1 MNPLAWLAT
10 SARQSAAL
18 ADTAH
23 RPWPLPARRW
33 LMAQTLKDALFAHWP
48 VDEEEVRPL
57 VPDALELQ
65 TFAGSAWLGIAAFRV
80 TALRLRGTLPVP
92 RLSSFLQLNVR
103 TYVTAGGKPGIWFF
117 SLDTESLFAV
127 QAARRAYGLPFHQA
141 RMSASSHDDWIEY
154 ESTRVEPLDR
164 PFVFSGRC
172 RPHGVDCA
180 VGPGSLEEFL
190 TERYCLYAS
199 DRRGAV
205 RRAEI
210 HRGPWRLQ
218 KTDVEI
224 ELNTMTPPGVR
235 LPDEAPL
242 AHFAAEQD
250 VVIWPLER
258 VAGA

>member
-1 MNPLAWLAT
+1 VDPLAWLST

-33 LMAQTLKDALFAHWP
+33 LIAQTLESALFAHWP
-48 VDEEEVRPL
+48 VGVGEVRPL
-57 VPDALELQ
+57 VPDAVEVQ

-117 SLDTESLFAV
+117 SLDAESPFAV
-127 QAARRAYGLPFHQA
+127 QAARRAFGLPFHHA

-154 ESTRVEPLDR
+154 ESTRVGVSDR

-172 RPHGVDCA
+172 RPRSADFA
-180 VGPGSLEEFL
+180 VGSGSLEEFL
-190 TERYCLYAS
+190 TERYCLYAP
-199 DRRGAV
+199 DRRGEL

-210 HRGPWRLQ
+210 HRLPWALREA
-218 KTDVEI
+218 DAEI
-224 ELNTMTPPGVR
+224 ELNTMVPPGVR
-235 LPDEAPL
+235 LPDDAPL

-258 VAGA
+258 VTSA